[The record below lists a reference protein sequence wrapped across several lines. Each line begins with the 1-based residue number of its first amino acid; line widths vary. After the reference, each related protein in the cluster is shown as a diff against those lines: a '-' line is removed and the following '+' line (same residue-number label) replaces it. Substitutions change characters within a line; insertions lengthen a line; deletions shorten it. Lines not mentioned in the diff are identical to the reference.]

1 MKDEYL
7 HPHIELSIWGIQES
21 WYREILWNRRA
32 PRPSSEKTEHFL
44 LVQRPSHTASSITPV
59 GIRKT
64 DWVGMMLG
72 HEMVKGC
79 LEVVLAQSRHA
90 IELIRLLHDSPL
102 SNVSLIWTL
111 LICIELFF
119 WLVIAKLV
127 CIYLTTRRAHQ
138 LRTFALFTLHVH
150 PSPATS
156 HQSIPHYQSW
166 VCKIKVRCACTRKWS
181 PRLESRGRRNR

>member
-32 PRPSSEKTEHFL
+32 PRPSSGKRELFL
-44 LVQRPSHTASSITPV
+44 LAQRPSPTASSITPV

-64 DWVGMMLG
+64 DWVGKMLG
-72 HEMVKGC
+72 QEMVKGC
-79 LEVVLAQSRHA
+79 LGVVLARSRHA
-90 IELIRLLHDSPL
+90 IEVIRLLHDSPL
-102 SNVSLIWTL
+102 SNPILIWTL
-111 LICIELFF
+111 LICIEFF
-119 WLVIAKLV
+119 FLLVIAKLV
-127 CIYLTTRRAHQ
+127 CFYLNTRRVHQ

-156 HQSIPHYQSW
+156 HQFIPHY
-166 VCKIKVRCACTRKWS
+166 
-181 PRLESRGRRNR
+181 